1 MTSARYLQIFPQNL
15 EIFFVPLS
23 SYIGILHEVQIEVQN
38 CMNFLF
44 FIFISQTL
52 FQEIKSFDRYIN
64 TFSIQKTATCY
75 FFLKRKR
82 ILSGR
87 TKTDRETRKIL
98 SNSSTAH
105 QTVFFFLQIS
115 TFLEFSMIFVVLY
128 VVVLQGLV
136 LLQNLLIFYS
146 LSQNIPETLK

>member
-1 MTSARYLQIFPQNL
+1 M
-15 EIFFVPLS
+15 PLS

-75 FFLKRKR
+75 FFFKLKR

-105 QTVFFFLQIS
+105 
-115 TFLEFSMIFVVLY
+115 
-128 VVVLQGLV
+128 
-136 LLQNLLIFYS
+136 
-146 LSQNIPETLK
+146 